1 MVKRLP
7 TVRETQVR
15 SLDWKDPLEK
25 KMITHSS
32 ILAWKERL
40 EPGRLQSMGSQRVGH
55 DRVTSL
61 SFTFFLSDPVQVGF
75 WSFSCDFL
83 FLLLLF
89 FFVYIHL
96 LRVHS
101 TETNPPHPWGQP
113 QITKFQ
119 CLWRFLPSGEAS
131 PALSPGSFCF
141 LLRMRNNTP

>member
-1 MVKRLP
+1 MAAPSDSATRAYLVAQTVKSLP
-7 TVRETQVR
+7 AVRETQVR

-89 FFVYIHL
+89 FLCTFTSYVFTL
-96 LRVHS
+96 LKQTHH
-101 TETNPPHPWGQP
+101 THGANPRLQNFSACGDFFHQAKP
-113 QITKFQ
+113 
-119 CLWRFLPSGEAS
+119 LLP
-131 PALSPGSFCF
+131 
-141 LLRMRNNTP
+141 